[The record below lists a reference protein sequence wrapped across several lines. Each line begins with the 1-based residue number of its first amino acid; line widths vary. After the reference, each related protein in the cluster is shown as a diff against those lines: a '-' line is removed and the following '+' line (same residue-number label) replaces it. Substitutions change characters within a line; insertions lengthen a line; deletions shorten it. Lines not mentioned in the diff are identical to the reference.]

1 MYNLFVMCLQD
12 EGVGVSCSVL
22 EDLHE
27 ATNVNQIVRAM
38 AVGVGAYC
46 KAKVGFSYSGSRM
59 SVLCQETFICRCFPD
74 LMDIF

>member
-1 MYNLFVMCLQD
+1 M
-12 EGVGVSCSVL
+12 GVSCSVL

-46 KAKVGFSYSGSRM
+46 KAKVGLSYWWRM
-59 SVLCQETFICRCFPD
+59 SGLLTEVVVEKLVCRCVPSD
-74 LMDIF
+74 GYLM